1 MISSI
6 DIARIA
12 ANLFKDPAQYNHQAI
27 EIASDEFNEVVKTF
41 ATVTG
46 MPTEIKGEFVSGTA
60 ERSWLEEKG
69 YVVDFDLMNQINPDK
84 LSLANG

>member
-1 MISSI
+1 
-6 DIARIA
+6 
-12 ANLFKDPAQYNHQAI
+12 
-27 EIASDEFNEVVKTF
+27 
-41 ATVTG
+41 

-84 LSLANG
+84 LSLAQWIEKVQF

>member
-12 ANLFKDPAQYNHQAI
+12 ANLFKAPEQYNHQAI
-27 EIASDEFNEVVKTF
+27 EIASDELTLNEVVKTF

-60 ERSWLEEKG
+60 ERNWLEEKG
-69 YVVDFDLMNQINPDK
+69 M
-84 LSLANG
+84 LSILI